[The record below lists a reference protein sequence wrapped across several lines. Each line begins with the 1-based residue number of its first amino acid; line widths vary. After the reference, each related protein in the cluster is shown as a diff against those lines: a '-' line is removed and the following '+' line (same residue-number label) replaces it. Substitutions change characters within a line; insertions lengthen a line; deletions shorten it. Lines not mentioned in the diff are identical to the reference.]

1 MNTKFYTDVEN
12 PNVYEDHSGAMVITR
27 SDKLS
32 PEKFAE
38 AIANAQYDLKE
49 TENYKANKLAD
60 HPDVSEELVDRMIR
74 NTKERIIKLEKYGR
88 VLTIDEEN
96 IEENGYVVRIV
107 GEYFLP
113 IDPSTGKPTKRIH

>member
-38 AIANAQYDLKE
+38 AIAEEQYELKW

-60 HPDVSEELVDRMIR
+60 HPDVSEELVDRMIGYA
-74 NTKERIIKLEKYGR
+74 KERIIKLEKYER
-88 VLTIDEEN
+88 VLTFDEQN
-96 IEENGYVVRIV
+96 IEEYGYVMREV
-107 GEYFLP
+107 GEYILP
-113 IDPSTGKPTKRIH
+113 IDPSTGKPTKRN